1 MSDDLFAPEA
11 FDEFYFAVHDRKPF
25 AWQTRLASHVCRTR
39 SKKDTEDPWPM
50 ALDVPTG
57 AGKTSAIDV
66 AIFHLAREVAR
77 VEASPSG
84 TPRVAA
90 LRIFFV
96 VDRRLVVDDAFRHAQ
111 KLARKLKGAQSGV
124 LAAAARNLLKLA
136 EFGSRD
142 AEPLNVTRLRGGA
155 PKDYDWVRS
164 PSQPTVVLSTV
175 DQVGSRL
182 LFRGY
187 GVSDG
192 MKPVHAALVGN
203 DALVL
208 LDEAHL
214 SNPFV
219 GTLRSIASQRRGQTP
234 FQVVTLSATQK
245 GASHEFIEP
254 KDLEDVSPGSLGRR
268 LRCAKRAR
276 LVLVKENKD
285 PAANA
290 TQFVKEFVRAA
301 RYHLDAPDAQAVAV
315 VVNRVRRARAIFEE
329 LTRDLREQAA
339 PIDVILLTGRSRP
352 LDRDALLATNRKRIA
367 TDPNRVPATRRLVV
381 VATQCVEAGADLD
394 FDALITEVAPLD
406 ALRQRFG
413 RLHRLGR
420 PVDATVTKRPSA
432 TILACGDQVAS
443 RAKPD
448 PIYGDALRAT
458 WELLSQKA
466 SKPSGGRK
474 RTTDETVADDAP
486 TIDFGVESSKGWL
499 PRRDD
504 LTRYLAPAGSLEG
517 PLLTPTFLAQW
528 ACTSPVPAAE
538 ADVSLFLHGKQS
550 SPADVQLVW
559 RADLDER
566 WPEERW
572 AEQVAVCPPSSLEAL
587 AVPYFEA
594 RRWLAM
600 RATAEIGD
608 VEGASDD
615 DLGEQSNHSERVGR
629 AALRWRGKDDAHFVS
644 RRNPVSPGDTI
655 VVPATYGG
663 ADRWGW
669 WPVDE
674 RTGNTEGNPSAKR
687 RHHNTRPTPVT
698 DLGDIANRL
707 HRRSDILRLSPLL
720 LGLARRDELIED
732 GESRIDAEKHAAR
745 ARRGFERIFAHTTED
760 GKVSAAELTREA
772 LNELLLGFDELPRAW
787 RAWLARDDA
796 FRVHRSEH
804 DVPLAL
810 ERKLSLDEM
819 RSLTP
824 ARAVEASP
832 PQGEGRTTLST
843 DADDDLGSEGTDG
856 DLGGEATTEDDESSL
871 PAPRTGRVARKVSVL
886 LSQHSKGVGDIAKK
900 MALLAGFPEDR
911 VEDIALAG
919 FLHDAGKAH
928 PDFQALLFG
937 GDEIAAEL
945 ARVSGKALAKS
956 GRLKL
961 DRAARDRAKLPA
973 GARHEVAS
981 LWLALAHPAF
991 AKAHDRDL
999 VLWLVGT
1006 HHGHGRPFFPAVE
1019 WPRPGETFI
1028 ASLDE
1033 GAEVASQP
1041 AASLASLTAR
1051 WAALY
1056 ERLSRELG
1064 LWELAYCEAVVR
1076 LADHRVSE
1084 LEQRADATSNIS
1096 TRPTT
1101 RRSAHASSL
1110 QAHEED
1116 RP

>member
-1 MSDDLFAPEA
+1 MSDALFAPGA

-25 AWQTRLASHVCRTR
+25 AWQTRLAHHVCRTL
-39 SKKDTEDPWPM
+39 SKKDTEDPWPT

-77 VEASPSG
+77 VEACPG

-111 KLARKLKGAQSGV
+111 KLAHKLKGAQSGV

-136 EFGSRD
+136 EFGSPD

-219 GTLRSIASQRRGQTP
+219 GTLRSIASQRRRQTP

-276 LVLVKENKD
+276 LVLVKENKA

-301 RYHLDAPDAQAVAV
+301 RYHLDDPDAQAVAV

-329 LTRDLREQAA
+329 LTRELREQAA

-352 LDRDALLATNRKRIA
+352 LDRDELLATNRKRIA
-367 TDPNRVPATRRLVV
+367 TDPNRVPATRRIVV

-432 TILACGDQVAS
+432 TILACGDQTAS

-448 PIYGDALRAT
+448 PIYGNALRAT

-466 SKPSGGRK
+466 SKPSEGRKK

-486 TIDFGVESSKGWL
+486 TIDFGVANSKGWL
-499 PRRDD
+499 PQRGD
-504 LTRYLAPAGSLEG
+504 LTPYLAPAGSAEG
-517 PLLTPTFLAQW
+517 PLLTPSFLSQW
-528 ACTSPVPAAE
+528 ACTSPIPAAE

-550 SPADVQLVW
+550 GPGDVQIVW
-559 RADLDER
+559 RADLDDR
-566 WPEERW
+566 RPPETW
-572 AEQVAVCPPSSLEAL
+572 AERVAVCPPSSLEAL

-594 RRWLAM
+594 QRWLAK

-608 VEGASDD
+608 VEGTSGD
-615 DLGEQSNHSERVGR
+615 DLGEQSRLSERVGR
-629 AALRWRGKDDAHFVS
+629 AALRWRGKDDAQPVS
-644 RRNPVSPGDTI
+644 RRTPISPGDTI

-674 RTGNTEGNPSAKR
+674 RTGNTDGDPSAKR
-687 RHHNTRPTPVT
+687 GHHNTRPTQVT

-732 GESRIDAEKHAAR
+732 DEPPIEAEKRAAL
-745 ARRGFERIFAHTTED
+745 ARRAFERLFAQRTED
-760 GKVSAAELTREA
+760 GNVSVAELTREA
-772 LNELLLGFDELPRAW
+772 LKELLLDFDELPRAW
-787 RAWLARDDA
+787 RAWLVRDDA
-796 FRVHRSEH
+796 FRVHRSED

-810 ERKLSLDEM
+810 ERKLSLDET

-824 ARAVEASP
+824 AHAAEASA
-832 PQGEGRTTLST
+832 PQGERRTTLST
-843 DADDDLGSEGTDG
+843 DADDDLDSEGTDG

-886 LSQHSKGVGDIAKK
+886 LSQHSKGVGDIAKT

-1019 WPRPGETFI
+1019 WPRAGDTFI

-1051 WAALY
+1051 WPALY

-1084 LEQRADATSNIS
+1084 LEQRADAPNNIS

-1110 QAHEED
+1110 QAREED